1 LLVIERRARFP
12 FLSIATLQPAQTGL
26 RVVALHS
33 TISNTEGRSELDRC
47 GDRENM
53 STSTQSQPPK
63 HKPRSSKV
71 TPLKAVAKPQSSG
84 LSLEEIRHIIEVI
97 G

>member
-1 LLVIERRARFP
+1 
-12 FLSIATLQPAQTGL
+12 
-26 RVVALHS
+26 
-33 TISNTEGRSELDRC
+33 
-47 GDRENM
+47 M

-63 HKPRSSKV
+63 HKPQPQKD
-71 TPLKAVAKPQSSG
+71 TPLIRVATKTRPSS